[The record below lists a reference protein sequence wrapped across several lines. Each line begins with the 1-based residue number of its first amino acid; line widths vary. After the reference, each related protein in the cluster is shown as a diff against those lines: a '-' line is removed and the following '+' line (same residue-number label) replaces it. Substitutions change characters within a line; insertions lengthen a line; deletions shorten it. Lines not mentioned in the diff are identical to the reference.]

1 MFYIKT
7 KLPSGKTVKTEI
19 TDENVYTRCPECGR
33 EIPVDL
39 AKVFSD
45 GEGDLFST
53 SIICSACTKK
63 RVEQRERTE
72 SIPVTI
78 NDLTLFS
85 DMLRHSVC
93 CPACSKQ
100 RLEARHE

>member
-7 KLPSGKTVKTEI
+7 KLQSGKTVKTEI
-19 TDENVYTRCPECGR
+19 TDENVYTCCSECGR

-39 AKVFSD
+39 AEVFSD
-45 GEGDLFST
+45 G
-53 SIICSACTKK
+53 TKK
-63 RVEQRERTE
+63 RAEQRERTE

-78 NDLTLFS
+78 NDLTLLS